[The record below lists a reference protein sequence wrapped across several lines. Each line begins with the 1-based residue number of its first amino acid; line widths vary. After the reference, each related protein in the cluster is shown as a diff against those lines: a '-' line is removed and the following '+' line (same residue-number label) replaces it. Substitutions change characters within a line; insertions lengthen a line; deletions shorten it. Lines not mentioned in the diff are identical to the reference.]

1 MANGW
6 TPERKARQSIAI
18 QQWRPWQTTKG
29 PATPEGKAIV
39 AMNSWRG
46 NQRGTISAA
55 NRLTRLI
62 SEDDQALA
70 SALASSR
77 DPSEG

>member
-6 TPERKARQSIAI
+6 TPERRAKQSIAI

-29 PATPEGKAIV
+29 PVTPEGKAIV
-39 AMNSWRG
+39 AMNGFRG
-46 NQRGTISAA
+46 NPRETMAA
-55 NRLTRLI
+55 ATRLARLF
-62 SEDDQALA
+62 SEDDRALA
-70 SALASSR
+70 SASR